1 MRALVLDDFWAMSVH
16 DRPDPTPGPGEVVL
30 RIAATGICGSD
41 LHGFTGDNGRRR
53 PGQVM
58 GHETVGRV
66 ESVGPGVDV
75 AVGTAATAYPVLA
88 CGACPACR
96 AGRAQ
101 VCPHR
106 TVIGVDPARSAAF
119 ADRLLLPATNV
130 VPLPDTL
137 PIELGAL
144 VEPLAVGYH
153 AARRGGV
160 GPDETVLVL
169 GGGPIGQAAVLGARQ
184 LGATRI
190 AVSEP
195 DPDRRA
201 LCTALGAHAIEPAD
215 VPARAADALGDP
227 PTVAIDAVGLAG
239 TLADALAATAP
250 GARVVLVGMGAPRV
264 ELSAYA
270 VSTEERTLVGS
281 FCYTAEEFADTAAWA
296 GTVPDVLAP
305 LVTESVPVTDAPA
318 AFTRLARRET
328 TASKIL
334 VRFEEES

>member
-1 MRALVLDDFWAMSVH
+1 MRALVLDDFWALSVQ
-16 DRPDPTPGPGEVVL
+16 DRPDPVAGPGEVVL

-41 LHGFTGDNGRRR
+41 LHGFTGENGRRR

-66 ESVGPGVDV
+66 ESVGPGVDLPL
-75 AVGTAATAYPVLA
+75 GTPATVYPVLA
-88 CGACPACR
+88 CGACPACAADR
-96 AGRAQ
+96 PQ

-119 ADRLLLPATNV
+119 ADRLVLPAANV
-130 VPLPDTL
+130 VPLPASL
-137 PIELGAL
+137 PIDLGAL

-153 AARRGGV
+153 AARRGDV
-160 GPDETVLVL
+160 TPDDRVLVV
-169 GGGPIGQAAVLGARQ
+169 GGGPIGQAVVLGARR

-201 LCTALGAHAIEPAD
+201 LCTALGAYAVAPDELPA
-215 VPARAADALGDP
+215 AADALGGP
-227 PTVAIDAVGLAG
+227 PTVAVDAVGVAG
-239 TLADALAATAP
+239 TLADAFAATPP
-250 GARVVLVGMGAPRV
+250 GSRVVLVGMGAPRV

-270 VSTEERTLVGS
+270 LSTDERALIGS
-281 FCYTAEEFADTAAWA
+281 FCYTAAEFAETAAWV
-296 GTVPDVLAP
+296 GTAADVVAP
-305 LVTESVPVTDAPA
+305 LVTERVPLSAAHD
-318 AFTRLARRET
+318 AFTALARGES

-334 VRFEEES
+334 VRFEEDA